1 MARARGSRRPRSPTP
16 LSQVFDV
23 AGDTTTQ
30 LAELAGHEGPVWAVA
45 WAHPSFGTLLASASF
60 DNRVILWRE
69 DGRGGWARS
78 HDAPPHGASVNAVA
92 FAPHELGLSLA
103 AASSDGCLSVLTSPD
118 GGLSWGR
125 ETVDGAHAGGAL
137 AVAWAPAPPAA
148 ALATSRPSP
157 APEARLASA
166 GCDGA
171 VRLWRRGE
179 GGWVADGAPL
189 AAHGDWVRDVAW
201 APPLSSP
208 ASTIASAGQD
218 GRVYVWTEAAPGA
231 GWAPTL
237 IHDFG
242 APVWRVSWSLAGGVL
257 AVSDGRGDVTLW
269 RESVDG
275 AWEQVT
281 APGGGR

>member
-1 MARARGSRRPRSPTP
+1 MGESA
-16 LSQVFDV
+16 
-23 AGDTTTQ
+23 TQ
-30 LAELAGHEGPVWAVA
+30 LAELAGHEGPVWALA
-45 WAHPSFGTLLASASF
+45 WAHPRFGTLLASASF
-60 DNRVILWRE
+60 DNRVLLWRE
-69 DGRGGWARS
+69 DGRGAWARAY
-78 HDAPPHGASVNAVA
+78 DAPPHGASVNAVA

-103 AASSDGCLSVLTSPD
+103 AASSDGSLSVLTSAD
-118 GGLSWGR
+118 GGGQWGR
-125 ETVDGAHAGGAL
+125 EAVENAHAGGAL

-148 ALATSRPSP
+148 ALASSRPAP
-157 APEARLASA
+157 GPEARLASA

-179 GGWVADGAPL
+179 GGWVADGPPL
-189 AAHGDWVRDVAW
+189 TAHGDWVRDVAW

-208 ASTIASAGQD
+208 ASTLASAGQD

-237 IHDFG
+237 LHDFG
-242 APVWRVSWSLAGGVL
+242 APVWRVSWSLTGGVL

-281 APGGGR
+281 APGGAQ